1 MRQNRN
7 ETFQL
12 RGWLLRVWEN
22 DGFVFITSRLWFMEQ
37 VFVRAYAA
45 HRDGRL
51 ADAERGYR
59 ATLAADPVHVDALH
73 LLGVLRH
80 QQGQHAE
87 AADLVRR
94 AVELRPD
101 DAALQL
107 NLGNA
112 LKALGELEG
121 AIERF
126 RNALTLAPAFAL
138 AHYNLGNA
146 YASIG
151 RHEDAMYAFG
161 HAVRLQPGDASSH
174 NNLGNALH
182 ALGRH
187 AEAADAFRRALKIR
201 PGHAGA
207 HNNLGMALNALG
219 DSAGA
224 VEHFQ
229 KALRREPRFVA
240 AHFNLANTLD
250 ATGYHTQAVAGFEAA
265 LALQP
270 QFPPALFGLGNA
282 LASQGRYAEAIGPYE
297 RAIGFDPKFA
307 LAWLALGTAHHAL
320 GRHAAALRAF
330 DEALRVRPELAAAHL
345 NRALTWLTLGDFRR
359 GLPEYE
365 WRLDP
370 AFRDEAAARGTP
382 VALAADASTETSADA
397 SGLPN
402 GPLPRWCGEP
412 LAGRTLLIQA
422 EQGFGDTLQFVR
434 FAPQIAAR
442 AQQSG
447 ARVVLEVQAP
457 LIPLI
462 APAAE
467 AARVGLIPQGAPRA
481 SIDADLHIPLL
492 SLPLA
497 LGATPDTLPASASYL
512 SAPAAYRRK
521 WRGSLGGQARRK
533 IGLAWS
539 GRIQKQENRA
549 LPLAALDPLFA
560 LDGTDWI
567 VLQPNLTAAEQAAL
581 DAHPRARTIH
591 RLGDKLADFADT
603 AAVIERLDAVVSID
617 TSIAHLAGALG
628 AKLWLMLPFAAD
640 WRWFTG
646 TDTSPWY
653 PRARLVRQPRPGDW
667 DAVVAHVARALRED

>member
-1 MRQNRN
+1 
-7 ETFQL
+7 
-12 RGWLLRVWEN
+12 
-22 DGFVFITSRLWFMEQ
+22 MEQ

-51 ADAERGYR
+51 DDAERGYR

-73 LLGVLRH
+73 MLGVLRH

-94 AVELRPD
+94 AVDLRPD

-146 YASIG
+146 YAAVG

-187 AEAADAFRRALKIR
+187 AEAAEAFRRALKIR

-219 DSAGA
+219 DCTGA
-224 VEHFQ
+224 VEQFQ
-229 KALRREPRFVA
+229 KALRFQPRFVA

-250 ATGYHTQAVAGFEAA
+250 ATGYHAQAAAGFDAA

-282 LASQGRYAEAIGPYE
+282 LAALGRHEEALGYYE
-297 RAIGFDPKFA
+297 RAIGLDPKFA
-307 LAWLALGTAHHAL
+307 LAWLALGTAQHAL

-330 DEALRVRPELAAAHL
+330 DEALRVRPDLAAAHL
-345 NRALTWLTLGDFRR
+345 NRALVLLTLGDFRR
-359 GLPEYE
+359 GLAAYE

-370 AFRDEAAARGTP
+370 AARESAGDLGIAGAIHAALATDITMAAAP
-382 VALAADASTETSADA
+382 HAANPPASTPSLA
-397 SGLPN
+397 GV
-402 GPLPRWCGEP
+402 PRWRGEP
-412 LAGRTLLIQA
+412 LAGRTLLIHA

-434 FAPQIAAR
+434 FVPNVVALAH
-442 AQQSG
+442 SG
-447 ARVVLEVQAP
+447 ARIVLEVQAS
-457 LIPLI
+457 LVPLI
-462 APAAE
+462 APAAHV
-467 AARVGLIPQGAPRA
+467 ARITLIAQGAPRPA
-481 SIDADLHIPLL
+481 ADLHCPLL

-497 LGATPDTLPASASYL
+497 LGTTYETVPAPMPYL
-512 SAPAAYRRK
+512 SAPPAYRRK

-539 GRIQKQENRA
+539 GRIQKHENRS
-549 LPLAALDPLFA
+549 LPLAALEPLFA
-560 LDGTDWI
+560 LEGIDWI
-567 VLQPNLTAAEQAAL
+567 VLQPHLSEAEHAAL
-581 DAHPRARTIH
+581 DAHPRARAIH
-591 RLGDKLADFADT
+591 RLEGKLDDFADT

-617 TSIAHLAGALG
+617 TSIAHLAGALN

-640 WRWFTG
+640 WRWFAD
-646 TDTSPWY
+646 TDASPWY
-653 PRARLVRQPRPGDW
+653 PRARLVRQPRPGAW
-667 DAVVAHVARALRED
+667 DEVVAQVAAALREA

>member
-1 MRQNRN
+1 
-7 ETFQL
+7 
-12 RGWLLRVWEN
+12 
-22 DGFVFITSRLWFMEQ
+22 MEQ

-51 ADAERGYR
+51 DDAERGYR
-59 ATLAADPVHVDALH
+59 AMLAADPVHVDALH
-73 LLGVLRH
+73 MLGVLRH

-94 AVELRPD
+94 AVDLRPD

-146 YASIG
+146 YAAVG

-187 AEAADAFRRALKIR
+187 AEAAEAFRRALKIR

-219 DSAGA
+219 DCAGA

-229 KALRREPRFVA
+229 KALRSQPRFVA

-250 ATGYHTQAVAGFEAA
+250 ATGYHAQAAAGFETA

-282 LASQGRYAEAIGPYE
+282 LAALGRHEDALGHYE

-307 LAWLALGTAHHAL
+307 LAWLALGTAQHAL
-320 GRHAAALRAF
+320 GRHAAALRAV
-330 DEALRVRPELAAAHL
+330 DEALRVRPDLAAAHL
-345 NRALTWLTLGDFRR
+345 NRALVLLTLGDFQR
-359 GLPEYE
+359 GLAAYE

-370 AFRDEAAARGTP
+370 AARESAGYATGIAGATYAAGITMAAAPPTDP
-382 VALAADASTETSADA
+382 HATATALAAV
-397 SGLPN
+397 
-402 GPLPRWCGEP
+402 PRWRGEP
-412 LAGRTLLIQA
+412 LAGRTLLIHA

-434 FAPQIAAR
+434 FVPNVVALAH
-442 AQQSG
+442 SG
-447 ARVVLEVQAP
+447 ARIVLEVQAP
-457 LIPLI
+457 LVPLI
-462 APAAE
+462 APAAHV
-467 AARVGLIPQGAPRA
+467 ARITLLEQGSPRPA
-481 SIDADLHIPLL
+481 VDLHCPLL
-492 SLPLA
+492 SLPFA
-497 LGATPDTLPASASYL
+497 LGTTYETVPAPMPYL
-512 SAPAAYRRK
+512 SAPPAYRRK

-539 GRIQKQENRA
+539 GRIQKHENRS
-549 LPLAALDPLFA
+549 LPLAALEPLFA
-560 LDGTDWI
+560 LEGIDWI
-567 VLQPNLTAAEQAAL
+567 VLQPHLSETEHAAL
-581 DAHPRARTIH
+581 AAHPRARTIH
-591 RLGDKLADFADT
+591 RLEHRLEDFADT

-640 WRWFTG
+640 WRWFSG

-653 PRARLVRQPRPGDW
+653 PRARLVRQPRPGAW
-667 DAVVAHVARALRED
+667 DEVVGRVAAALREA